1 MGYRSTEWAY
11 KLTLPRAEKAVIV
24 YLAARADDDKGTCYP
39 GQANIANSTGFSD
52 RTVRRALKNL
62 EAHSIIRRVR
72 RFDQNGYRNS
82 DLYVLDLTMTPDRLP
97 DMVTSGHGD
106 QWPKPA
112 RLPDKTDAPTG
123 HGVQVI
129 VSSSSSYSA
138 SPARKKIINDGDT
151 TIADA
156 INDAL
161 PERPIGNHPNESH
174 ARRALDTLRR
184 ERSLPMHV
192 KELLRIAYKLGDND
206 PWAGYLQIKQRTD
219 ADIRGARDPEA
230 VLRAR
235 LEKAA

>member
-1 MGYRSTEWAY
+1 MGYRTTEWAY
-11 KLTLPRAEKAVIV
+11 TITLPRAEKAVLV
-24 YLAARADDDKGTCYP
+24 YLAARADDEKGTCFP
-39 GQANIANSTGFSD
+39 GQANIANNTGFSD
-52 RTVRRALKNL
+52 RTVRRALKTL
-62 EAHSIIRRVR
+62 ETNGVIRRVR
-72 RFDQNGYRNS
+72 RFDGNGYRNS
-82 DLYVLDLTMTPDRLP
+82 DLYVLDLTMTTDRLP

-129 VSSSSSYSA
+129 VSTSSSYSA
-138 SPARKKIINDGDT
+138 SPASKKINDGDT

-156 INDAL
+156 LNDAL
-161 PERPIGNHPNESH
+161 PEMPIGNHDNEGN

-192 KELLRIAYKLGDND
+192 KELVRIAYKLGNGD

-235 LEKAA
+235 LSKAA